1 MFMGNLLRKIARQCH
16 STVRLA
22 TQLGILA
29 GLFTLTVGCAS
40 EHWPFLDS
48 SGESGWQPWQVV
60 DTRTGRVLSS
70 SDWLNELAAYEVVY
84 LGEEH
89 HNRYHIEA
97 ALKVLDRLLAHGLQP
112 TIGMEMF
119 GWDGQQAL
127 DDYVLKDRL
136 ERSGFLGQVKWTQN
150 WGGAFEDYEPL
161 VAFARD
167 RRLPLLAMN
176 PPRPLIRRVV
186 KSGLGQVRQ
195 EQEWT
200 QWGLDQEE
208 IVDDPDYRAR
218 IIDQLQQCH
227 GGGTEEH
234 FRTMYEASM
243 VRDEG
248 MAKTLVAGLEALR
261 RETSSSRGV
270 MVSYTG
276 GGHIQYGLPVP
287 MRVARRLSGHVKQTT
302 VYMTSF
308 DKSRIEDV
316 SELVRERIADY
327 VWLTP
332 MSQKGPPKRCR

>member
-1 MFMGNLLRKIARQCH
+1 MSMVNLIGMIARQRH
-16 STVRLA
+16 SSVRLA
-22 TQLGILA
+22 TRLGILA
-29 GLFTLTVGCAS
+29 WLFTLSVGCAS
-40 EHWPFLDS
+40 DHRPFLDS
-48 SGESGWQPWQVV
+48 SGEGEWQPWQVV
-60 DTRTGRVLSS
+60 DTHTGRVFSS
-70 SDWLNELAAYEVVY
+70 SEWLNELAAYEVVY

-97 ALKVLDRLLAHGLQP
+97 ALKVLDWLVANGRPP

-119 GWDGQQAL
+119 GWDGQPAL
-127 DDYVLKDRL
+127 DDYVLNDRL
-136 ERSGFLGQVKWTQN
+136 GRSQFLEQVKWTQN
-150 WGGAFEDYEPL
+150 WGGVFEDYEPL
-161 VAFARD
+161 VALARD

-186 KSGLGQVRQ
+186 KTGLEQVRQ
-195 EQEWT
+195 EQEWIR
-200 QWGLDQEE
+200 WGLDHEE
-208 IVDDPDYRAR
+208 IVDDPAYRAR
-218 IIDQLQQCH
+218 IIDQIQQCH

-248 MAKTLVAGLEALR
+248 MAKTLTAGLEALR
-261 RETSSSRGV
+261 GETSGSRGI

-287 MRVARRLSGHVKQTT
+287 KRVARRLSGHVKQTT

-308 DKSRIEDV
+308 DRSRIEDV
-316 SELVRERIADY
+316 RELVREKIADY

>member
-1 MFMGNLLRKIARQCH
+1 MFMRHLLRKIARQCR

-22 TQLGILA
+22 TRLGILA
-29 GLFTLTVGCAS
+29 GLFTLMVGCAS
-40 EHWPFLDS
+40 EHRPSLDS

-60 DTRTGRVLSS
+60 NTHTGLVLSS

-89 HNRYHIEA
+89 HNPYHIEA
-97 ALKVLDRLLAHGLQP
+97 ALKVLDSLVAHGLQP

-127 DDYVLKDRL
+127 DDYVLTDRL
-136 ERSGFLGQVKWTQN
+136 ERSGFLGQVKWAQN

-167 RRLPLLAMN
+167 RRLSLLAMN
-176 PPRPLIRRVV
+176 PPKPLIRRVV
-186 KSGLGQVRQ
+186 KAGLGQVRQ
-195 EQEWT
+195 EQEWA

-248 MAKTLVAGLEALR
+248 MAKTLTAGLEALR
-261 RETSSSRGV
+261 RGTSSPRGV

-287 MRVARRLSGHVKQTT
+287 KRVARRLSGPVKQTT

-308 DKSRIEDV
+308 DRSRIEEV
-316 SELVRERIADY
+316 RELVQEKIADY

-332 MSQKGPPKRCR
+332 MSRKGPPKRCR

>member
-1 MFMGNLLRKIARQCH
+1 MSMRNLLRMIVRRRH

-22 TQLGILA
+22 IRLGMAA
-29 GLFTLTVGCAS
+29 GLLMLSFGCALEQRQLVGSS
-40 EHWPFLDS
+40 E
-48 SGESGWQPWQVV
+48 ESGWQPWQVV
-60 DTRTGRVLSS
+60 DTQTGRAVSS
-70 SDWLNELAAYEVVY
+70 SEWLKELAAYEVVY

-97 ALKVLDRLLAHGLQP
+97 ALKVLDWLTAHGLQP

-119 GWDGQQAL
+119 GWDGQPAL
-127 DDYVLKDRL
+127 DDYVLKDQLTRSQFL
-136 ERSGFLGQVKWTQN
+136 EQVKWTQN

-161 VAFARD
+161 VAFAHD
-167 RRLPLLAMN
+167 RRLSLLAMN

-186 KSGLGQVRQ
+186 KTGLEQVRQ
-195 EQEWT
+195 EQEWR
-200 QWGLDQEE
+200 QWGLHHEE
-208 IVDDPDYRAR
+208 IVDDPAYRSR

-248 MAKTLVAGLEALR
+248 MAKTLTAGLEALR
-261 RETSSSRGV
+261 RDMSGSRGI

-276 GGHIQYGLPVP
+276 GGHIQYSLPVP

-308 DKSRIEDV
+308 DRSRIEDIR
-316 SELVRERIADY
+316 ELVREKIADY

-332 MSQKGPPKRCR
+332 MSQKGPPRRCR

>member
-1 MFMGNLLRKIARQCH
+1 MSMETLFRMIARRH
-16 STVRLA
+16 STVRFAIRLGMA
-22 TQLGILA
+22 ACLLMLSFGCVLEQRQL
-29 GLFTLTVGCAS
+29 
-40 EHWPFLDS
+40 LDS
-48 SGESGWQPWQVV
+48 SEESGWQPWQVV
-60 DTRTGRVLSS
+60 DTKTGRALSS
-70 SDWLNELAAYEVVY
+70 SEWLNELAAYEVVY

-97 ALKVLDRLLAHGLQP
+97 ALKVLDWLMAHGLQP

-119 GWDGQQAL
+119 GWDGQPAL
-127 DDYVLKDRL
+127 DDYVLKDQLGRSQFL
-136 ERSGFLGQVKWTQN
+136 EQVKWTQN

-167 RRLPLLAMN
+167 RRLSLLAMN

-186 KSGLGQVRQ
+186 KTGLEQVRQ

-200 QWGLDQEE
+200 QWGLHHEE
-208 IVDDPDYRAR
+208 IVDDPAYRTR

-248 MAKTLVAGLEALR
+248 MAKTLTAGLEALR
-261 RETSSSRGV
+261 RETGGSRGI

-276 GGHIQYGLPVP
+276 GGHIQYRLPVP

-308 DKSRIEDV
+308 DRSRLEDIR
-316 SELVRERIADY
+316 ELVREKIADY

>member
-1 MFMGNLLRKIARQCH
+1 MTMENLLRMIARRHH

-22 TQLGILA
+22 AQLGILA
-29 GLFTLTVGCAS
+29 WLFTLSFGCAS
-40 EHWPFLDS
+40 EHRPFLDAA
-48 SGESGWQPWQVV
+48 GESEWQPWQVV
-60 DTRTGRVLSS
+60 DTQTGRALSS
-70 SDWLNELAAYEVVY
+70 SEWLNELAAYDIVY

-97 ALKVLDRLLAHGLQP
+97 ALKVLNWLVTHDLQP
-112 TIGMEMF
+112 TIGIEMF
-119 GWDGQQAL
+119 GWDGQPAL

-136 ERSGFLGQVKWTQN
+136 GRSQFLDQVKWTQN

-167 RRLPLLAMN
+167 RHLSILAMN
-176 PPRPLIRRVV
+176 PPRPFIRRVV
-186 KSGLGQVRQ
+186 KAGLDQVRQ

-200 QWGLDQEE
+200 QWGLDHEE
-208 IVDDPDYRAR
+208 IVDDPAYRAR

-227 GGGTEEH
+227 GGGTEDH

-248 MAKTLVAGLEALR
+248 MAKTLTAGLDALR
-261 RETSSSRGV
+261 RQTSSSRGV
-270 MVSYTG
+270 IVSYTG
-276 GGHIQYGLPVP
+276 AGHIQYGLPVP
-287 MRVARRLSGHVKQTT
+287 MRVARRVSGHVKQTT

-308 DKSRIEDV
+308 DRSRIEDV
-316 SELVRERIADY
+316 RELVREKIADY
-327 VWLTP
+327 IWLTP